1 MKIFEKYYYLIS
13 TVTVLIVYN
22 FTLAPSVIQIDSG
35 ELASVQKLLGIAH
48 PTGYPLFTML
58 GYFFLQLPIF
68 SSDIFQANFLAA
80 IYCSISVGLFSK
92 FLFEIFLISKVN
104 SLPETTIKLII
115 ISSSIVLGLS
125 TTFWFQST
133 SVEVYSLHLVLIIS
147 TLFLFVKA
155 FRNDDAK
162 FWYLFAY
169 FFGISLSNHMTS
181 ILIIPAAVY
190 LYFKKNSFNKNS
202 FLFGARLAL
211 ITVIS
216 AMIVYLYL
224 PIRAMQEPI
233 LNWGNPI
240 DFERFWRHFTGAQYQ
255 VWIFSSLEASKKQ
268 LSYFI
273 QNLTNEFFYIIYLP
287 IIFGIVSLFKI
298 SKTVLFFTLLLT
310 FSTILYSINYD
321 IVDIDS
327 YFLLTYISFIVFFFF
342 GIIRIL
348 AFSKNPTINVIL
360 MTIILIIFPALQLT
374 MNHDK
379 VDQSDNFIFEDYT
392 KASLNSLPANS
403 ILFSYQWDYLI
414 SPSYYF
420 QFVENYRRDVTIVD
434 KELLRRSWYFDQLN
448 NVDNSL
454 LSGLNNE
461 VKSFLDALK
470 PFEQGGNFNPQVL
483 EHYYRLILQKLIS
496 ENQDRDFFIGVELFS
511 NELQKGEFQ
520 LPKDYTIVPYLL
532 SLKVTKE
539 TDYVSAPLP
548 DFEFRLPKNANKYTD
563 FIVSTVCNMLQN
575 RAMYELRFEKIERA
589 KIYSERILEISP
601 SFLLNKNLLELIRD

>member
-211 ITVIS
+211 ITAIS

-287 IIFGIVSLFKI
+287 IIFGIFSLIKI

-420 QFVENYRRDVTIVD
+420 QYVENYRRDVTIVD

-511 NELQKGEFQ
+511 NELQNGEFQ

-539 TDYVSAPLP
+539 KDYVSAPLP

>member
-13 TVTVLIVYN
+13 TVTVFIVYN
-22 FTLAPSVIQIDSG
+22 FTIAPSVIQIDSG

-211 ITVIS
+211 ITSIS

-287 IIFGIVSLFKI
+287 IIFGIFSLIKI

-348 AFSKNPTINVIL
+348 EFSKNPTINVIL

-420 QFVENYRRDVTIVD
+420 QYVENYRRDVTIVD

-511 NELQKGEFQ
+511 NELQNGEFQ

-539 TDYVSAPLP
+539 KDYVSAPLP

>member
-13 TVTVLIVYN
+13 TVTVFIVYN

-211 ITVIS
+211 ITAIS

-273 QNLTNEFFYIIYLP
+273 QNLTNEFFSIIYLP

-348 AFSKNPTINVIL
+348 EFSKNPTINVIL

-454 LSGLNNE
+454 LSGLNKE

-511 NELQKGEFQ
+511 NELQNGEFQ

>member
-1 MKIFEKYYYLIS
+1 
-13 TVTVLIVYN
+13 
-22 FTLAPSVIQIDSG
+22 
-35 ELASVQKLLGIAH
+35 
-48 PTGYPLFTML
+48 
-58 GYFFLQLPIF
+58 
-68 SSDIFQANFLAA
+68 
-80 IYCSISVGLFSK
+80 
-92 FLFEIFLISKVN
+92 
-104 SLPETTIKLII
+104 
-115 ISSSIVLGLS
+115 
-125 TTFWFQST
+125 
-133 SVEVYSLHLVLIIS
+133 
-147 TLFLFVKA
+147 
-155 FRNDDAK
+155 
-162 FWYLFAY
+162 
-169 FFGISLSNHMTS
+169 
-181 ILIIPAAVY
+181 
-190 LYFKKNSFNKNS
+190 
-202 FLFGARLAL
+202 
-211 ITVIS
+211 
-216 AMIVYLYL
+216 
-224 PIRAMQEPI
+224 MQEPI

-348 AFSKNPTINVIL
+348 EFSKNPTINVIL

>member
-211 ITVIS
+211 ITAIS

-287 IIFGIVSLFKI
+287 IIFGIFSLIKI

-461 VKSFLDALK
+461 VKSFLDALE

-511 NELQKGEFQ
+511 NELQNGEFQ

-539 TDYVSAPLP
+539 KDYVSAPLP
-548 DFEFRLPKNANKYTD
+548 DIEFRLPKNANKYTD

>member
-13 TVTVLIVYN
+13 TVTVFIVYN

-211 ITVIS
+211 ITSIS

-224 PIRAMQEPI
+224 PIRAMQELI

-287 IIFGIVSLFKI
+287 IIFGIFSLIKI

-348 AFSKNPTINVIL
+348 EFSKNPTINVIL

-420 QFVENYRRDVTIVD
+420 QYVENYRRDVTIVD

-511 NELQKGEFQ
+511 NELQNGEFQ

>member
-13 TVTVLIVYN
+13 TVTVFIVYN

-273 QNLTNEFFYIIYLP
+273 QNLTNEFFSIIYLP

-511 NELQKGEFQ
+511 NELQNGEFQ

>member
-13 TVTVLIVYN
+13 TVTVFIVYN

-211 ITVIS
+211 ITSIS

-348 AFSKNPTINVIL
+348 EFSKNPTINVIL

-511 NELQKGEFQ
+511 NELQNGEFQ

>member
-13 TVTVLIVYN
+13 TVTVFIVYN

-211 ITVIS
+211 ITAIS

-287 IIFGIVSLFKI
+287 IIFGIFSLIKI

-348 AFSKNPTINVIL
+348 EFSKNPTINVIL

-420 QFVENYRRDVTIVD
+420 QYVENYRRDVTIVD

-511 NELQKGEFQ
+511 NELQNGEFQ

-532 SLKVTKE
+532 SLMVTKE

>member
-211 ITVIS
+211 ITSIS

-224 PIRAMQEPI
+224 PIRAMQELI

-273 QNLTNEFFYIIYLP
+273 QNLTNEFFSIIYLP

-420 QFVENYRRDVTIVD
+420 QYVENYRRDVTIVD

-511 NELQKGEFQ
+511 NELQNGEFQ

>member
-13 TVTVLIVYN
+13 TVTVFIVYN

-211 ITVIS
+211 ITAIS

-273 QNLTNEFFYIIYLP
+273 QNLTNEFFSIIYLP

-348 AFSKNPTINVIL
+348 EFSKNPTINVIL

-511 NELQKGEFQ
+511 NELQNGEFQ

>member
-211 ITVIS
+211 ITAIS

-287 IIFGIVSLFKI
+287 IIFGIFSLIKI

-348 AFSKNPTINVIL
+348 EFSKNPTINVIL

-511 NELQKGEFQ
+511 NELQNGEFQ

>member
-211 ITVIS
+211 ITAIS

-348 AFSKNPTINVIL
+348 EFSKNPTINVIL

>member
-13 TVTVLIVYN
+13 TVTVFIVYN

-211 ITVIS
+211 ITSIS

-224 PIRAMQEPI
+224 PIRAMQELI

-348 AFSKNPTINVIL
+348 EFSKNPTINVIL

-454 LSGLNNE
+454 LSGLNKE

>member
-13 TVTVLIVYN
+13 TVTVFIVYN

-211 ITVIS
+211 ITSIS

-224 PIRAMQEPI
+224 PIRAMQELI

-348 AFSKNPTINVIL
+348 EFSKNPTINVIL

-511 NELQKGEFQ
+511 NELQNGEFQ

>member
-13 TVTVLIVYN
+13 TVTVFIVYN

-211 ITVIS
+211 ITAIS

-287 IIFGIVSLFKI
+287 IIFGIFSLIKI

-348 AFSKNPTINVIL
+348 EFSKNPTINVIL

>member
-13 TVTVLIVYN
+13 TVTVFIVYN

-211 ITVIS
+211 ITAIS

-273 QNLTNEFFYIIYLP
+273 QNLTNEFFSIIYLP

-348 AFSKNPTINVIL
+348 EFSKNPTINVIL

>member
-13 TVTVLIVYN
+13 TVTVFIVYN

-211 ITVIS
+211 ITAIS

-348 AFSKNPTINVIL
+348 EFSKNPTINVIL

-511 NELQKGEFQ
+511 NELQNGEFQ

>member
-13 TVTVLIVYN
+13 TVTVFIVYN

-211 ITVIS
+211 ITSIS

-273 QNLTNEFFYIIYLP
+273 QNLTNEFFSIIYLP

-348 AFSKNPTINVIL
+348 EFSKNPTINVIL

-420 QFVENYRRDVTIVD
+420 QYVENYRRDVTIVD

-454 LSGLNNE
+454 LSGLNKE

-511 NELQKGEFQ
+511 NELQNGEFQ

>member
-211 ITVIS
+211 ITAIS

-511 NELQKGEFQ
+511 NELQNGEFQ

>member
-211 ITVIS
+211 ITAIS

-273 QNLTNEFFYIIYLP
+273 QNLTNEFFSIIYLP

-348 AFSKNPTINVIL
+348 EFSKNPTINVIL

-420 QFVENYRRDVTIVD
+420 QYVENYRRDVTIVD

-511 NELQKGEFQ
+511 NELQNGEFQ

-532 SLKVTKE
+532 SLMVTKE

>member
-13 TVTVLIVYN
+13 TVTVFIVYN

-211 ITVIS
+211 ITAIS

-273 QNLTNEFFYIIYLP
+273 QNLTNEFFSIIYLP

-511 NELQKGEFQ
+511 NELQNGEFQ

>member
-13 TVTVLIVYN
+13 TVTVFIVYN

-211 ITVIS
+211 ITSIS

-224 PIRAMQEPI
+224 PIRAMQELI

-348 AFSKNPTINVIL
+348 EFSKNPTINVIL

-454 LSGLNNE
+454 LSGLNKE

-511 NELQKGEFQ
+511 NELQNGEFQ

>member
-211 ITVIS
+211 ITSIS

-224 PIRAMQEPI
+224 PIRAMQELI

-273 QNLTNEFFYIIYLP
+273 QNLTNEFFSIIYLP

-348 AFSKNPTINVIL
+348 EFSKNPTINVIL

-420 QFVENYRRDVTIVD
+420 QYVENYRRDVTIVD

-511 NELQKGEFQ
+511 NELQNGEFQ

>member
-13 TVTVLIVYN
+13 TVTVFIVYN

-273 QNLTNEFFYIIYLP
+273 QNLTNEFFSIIYLP

>member
-211 ITVIS
+211 ITSIS

-224 PIRAMQEPI
+224 PIRAMQELI

-273 QNLTNEFFYIIYLP
+273 QNLTNEFFSIIYLP

-348 AFSKNPTINVIL
+348 EFSKNPTINVIL

-511 NELQKGEFQ
+511 NELQNGEFQ

>member
-13 TVTVLIVYN
+13 TVTVFIVYN

-211 ITVIS
+211 ITSIS

-224 PIRAMQEPI
+224 PIRAMQELI

-348 AFSKNPTINVIL
+348 EFSKNPTINVIL

-420 QFVENYRRDVTIVD
+420 QYVENYRRDVTIVD

-454 LSGLNNE
+454 LSGLNKE

-511 NELQKGEFQ
+511 NELQNGEFQ